1 MTLEGTRTQPSVSRF
16 VQGLLPNV
24 ISVVRDVSQI
34 RTQGRYNSVSQGIS
48 MQEVMKCSWNIIHPF
63 PDPGSIKSLTHYT
76 VKSSATSL
84 LMLEV
89 SELKIRSL
97 QISHFHSCITKSTQ
111 PQQKEMHKDRHRGSG
126 NVKQRHLEEILPPV
140 EEALVRNHYKEEIK
154 FNPSHMQ
161 RCEEKDQ
168 SFSS

>member
-1 MTLEGTRTQPSVSRF
+1 MTFEGTRTQPSVSRF

-111 PQQKEMHKDRHRGSG
+111 PQQKEMHKDRHWGSG
-126 NVKQRHLEEILPPV
+126 NVKQRHLEEILPPSRGGPCKKSLQGGNQV
-140 EEALVRNHYKEEIK
+140 QPL
-154 FNPSHMQ
+154 SHAKMWG
-161 RCEEKDQ
+161 KGPKL
-168 SFSS
+168 F